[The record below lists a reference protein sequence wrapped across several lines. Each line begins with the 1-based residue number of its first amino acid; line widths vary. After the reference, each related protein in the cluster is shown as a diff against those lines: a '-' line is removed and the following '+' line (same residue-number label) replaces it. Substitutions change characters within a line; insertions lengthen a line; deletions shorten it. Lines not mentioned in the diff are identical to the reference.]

1 MKKVT
6 LFTVVTYML
15 FAFIPNSIHAEH
27 IVGKDKN
34 IVANT
39 TTISESAEAKVLID
53 RLTEIKKMKIKD
65 LSILQKKEL
74 RKEVKS
80 IKSQLKAI
88 SGGVYISATAI
99 IIILILLVLLT

>member
-1 MKKVT
+1 MKKVI

-15 FAFIPNSIHAEH
+15 FAFIPASINAEH
-27 IVGKDKN
+27 RDGKEKN
-34 IVANT
+34 IIANT
-39 TTISESAEAKVLID
+39 TTTSEATEANLLLD

-65 LSILQKKEL
+65 LSMLQKKEL
-74 RKEVKS
+74 RKEVRS